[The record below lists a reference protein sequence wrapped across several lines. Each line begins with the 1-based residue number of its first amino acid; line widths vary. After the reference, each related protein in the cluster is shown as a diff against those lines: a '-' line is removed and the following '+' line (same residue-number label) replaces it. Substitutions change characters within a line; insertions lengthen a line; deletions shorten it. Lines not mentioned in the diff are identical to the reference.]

1 MTNNTLNAG
10 LVVGRHN
17 ITDVTDYIFTDSTLT
32 LDPKSLRDLAV
43 DGLNRLGVKSGD
55 TLNLYI
61 TGFTPAL
68 TATIRVAFKNGIL
81 LNLFHYDVTTKS
93 YIKDPLFTKDDVFN
107 DSGYPAWFP
116 DDGINPDV
124 DTHLDL
130 VIDLVMDSDDLKKLM
145 SIIRFVFVNGV
156 TMSVYYLN
164 GETDSLFKASD
175 FNHDCDYLSWLVSG
189 NFYTNNGRIFNFFW

>member
-93 YIKDPLFTKDDVFN
+93 LHQRP
-107 DSGYPAWFP
+107 
-116 DDGINPDV
+116 
-124 DTHLDL
+124 
-130 VIDLVMDSDDLKKLM
+130 
-145 SIIRFVFVNGV
+145 FVH
-156 TMSVYYLN
+156 
-164 GETDSLFKASD
+164 K
-175 FNHDCDYLSWLVSG
+175 
-189 NFYTNNGRIFNFFW
+189 GRRIQ